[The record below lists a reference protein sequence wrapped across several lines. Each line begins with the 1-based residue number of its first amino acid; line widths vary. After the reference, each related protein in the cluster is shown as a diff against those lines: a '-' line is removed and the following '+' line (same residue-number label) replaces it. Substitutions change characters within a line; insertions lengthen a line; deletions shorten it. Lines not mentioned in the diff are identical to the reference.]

1 MSSIYGCFTGSHSA
15 TVALMVDGK
24 VVSVIEEERMTRL
37 KAGDNYDVNADLS
50 LDSIQKYTGLKMTDA
65 DYNVFALPTPDGF
78 ARKVTNNRYETVSHH
93 TAHAYGAYYT
103 SGMDGKTMTIT
114 YDGGGDTSVMKI
126 FLCDEGKM
134 TLLYSFPMSSYGSL
148 SHVWG
153 FSTSSI
159 MGYDIFGVGVWKMC
173 KDEGKLMGMAANG
186 HYDERIYNELKSC
199 IDYENLRFYPSSNYS
214 KTQFVVDMMKLK
226 GLLDTP
232 HQREIFSFNLQKLTE
247 DLFLKFLDD
256 LHKLYP
262 DYKNLCFAGGL
273 FANVKLNQKINELEW
288 LDEMYVYPPMGDEGL
303 ALGSCIYKSVEIGEI
318 TKPFKFDNMFFGM
331 RYSNDI
337 IFETSKRFKLVREPY
352 VPSKIAEEINNGL
365 IVGWFQNGSEHGP
378 RALGARSI
386 LVRPTDIDTHQLLN
400 KRLKRHDTMPFA
412 PIVLEEHFDELFT
425 PSKSKYTAEFMTL
438 CYNTKEE
445 WINKIP
451 AVIQKSDKSARPQ
464 VVVKSKNKKFWT
476 ILNEYY
482 KISGIPVLLNTSFN
496 THNEPIIENPT
507 QAFNT
512 LRRGVIDKLII
523 EDYVYYPEPRNV
535 ITEF

>member
-24 VVSVIEEERMTRL
+24 VVSVIEEERITRL

-50 LDSIQKYTGLKMTDA
+50 LDSIQKYTGVKMTDA

-103 SGMDGKTMTIT
+103 SGMEGKTMTIT

-134 TLLYSFPMSSYGSL
+134 TLLHSFPMSSYGSL

-199 IDYENLRFYPSSNYS
+199 INYENLRFYPSSNYG

-303 ALGSCIYKSVEIGEI
+303 ALGSCIYKSVELGEI

-331 RYSNDI
+331 RYSNDN
-337 IFETSKRFKLVREPY
+337 IFETSKKFQLVREPY

-386 LVRPTDIDTHQLLN
+386 LVRPTYIDTHQLLTE
-400 KRLKRHDTMPFA
+400 RL
-412 PIVLEEHFDELFT
+412 
-425 PSKSKYTAEFMTL
+425 
-438 CYNTKEE
+438 
-445 WINKIP
+445 
-451 AVIQKSDKSARPQ
+451 
-464 VVVKSKNKKFWT
+464 
-476 ILNEYY
+476 
-482 KISGIPVLLNTSFN
+482 
-496 THNEPIIENPT
+496 
-507 QAFNT
+507 
-512 LRRGVIDKLII
+512 
-523 EDYVYYPEPRNV
+523 
-535 ITEF
+535 